1 MVFKIVIAS
10 TNDGKIKEIGDI
22 LNSLKW
28 ENLHSQQQ
36 ENCLAQAEGRPEGGA
51 ARMGEVP
58 PDLTIQIRSLQ
69 DYLITEPDEP
79 HDNFLKNAI
88 HKAKYYAQ
96 YTKEATL
103 SEDSG
108 LSIEAL
114 KGFPGVRTKEFTQEC
129 GGMKNTFIK
138 LEQMLLLQGFQNPT
152 AYFHSAAA
160 LYLPTQDLLITHEAR
175 DDGVISFPP
184 RGEDGFAFDP
194 IFIPKG
200 YDRTFAE
207 LGPSIK
213 NKISHRSKAIHG
225 LMKKWGQIAICNQVP

>member
-10 TNDGKIKEIGDI
+10 TNNGKIKEISNI
-22 LNSLKW
+22 LNSID
-28 ENLHSQQQ
+28 NLSI
-36 ENCLAQAEGRPEGGA
+36 E
-51 ARMGEVP
+51 
-58 PDLTIQIRSLQ
+58 IRSLQ
-69 DYLITEPDEP
+69 DYDIEEPDEP
-79 HDNFLKNAI
+79 HDDFITNAI

-96 YTKEATL
+96 HTQEATL

-108 LSIEAL
+108 LSIDVL

-129 GGMKNTFIK
+129 GGMSKTFIK
-138 LEQMLLLQGFQNPT
+138 LEQMLQGFQNPS
-152 AYFHSAAA
+152 AYFNSAAA
-160 LYLPTQDLLITHEAR
+160 LYLPSQDLVITHEAK
-175 DDGVISFPP
+175 DEGVISFPP

-194 IFIPKG
+194 IFIPEG

-225 LMKKWGQIAICNQVP
+225 LMKKWKKLMVPG